1 MALDLLYVIAA
12 PDNTSN
18 IIKDLLNVLLTANDE
33 EFIT

>member
-1 MALDLLYVIAA
+1 MALDLLYVIAG
-12 PDNTSN
+12 PDNTSS